1 MLHSTKKNKD
11 PNEKEKQ
18 KDSKLKTMKS
28 KKPSNVSNDELNDE
42 LSIEFHIKQSLDY
55 TIKNDTHYNKYYND
69 IQFINM
75 VKKNPSILILNKLYH
90 QTNKKSLIVELLKKS
105 NSQITNSIC
114 YCLDLNNEKK
124 SYILNLLIERGF
136 NTIFDILLEN
146 TESFYLIGFTSYLFS
161 KKVINDSDSFLINL
175 SNNDI
180 YKFLRQE
187 KIIEKLQISGIYTR
201 IKKYQL
207 E

>member
-11 PNEKEKQ
+11 SHKKE
-18 KDSKLKTMKS
+18 KDSKLKTLKN
-28 KKPSNVSNDELNDE
+28 KKASNVSKNESNDE

-55 TIKNDTHYNKYYND
+55 TIKNDSDYNKYYKET
-69 IQFINM
+69 QFITM
-75 VKKNPSILILNKLYH
+75 VKQNPSILILNKLYH
-90 QTNKKSLIVELLKKS
+90 ETNKKSLIVELLKKS
-105 NSQITNSIC
+105 NSEVTNSIC
-114 YCLDLNNEKK
+114 YCLDLNIEKK
-124 SYILNLLIERGF
+124 SFILNLLIERGF

-146 TESFYLIGFTSYLFS
+146 TESFYLIGFTSYLCS
-161 KKVINDSDSFLINL
+161 KKVINDSDSFLTKL
-175 SNNDI
+175 SNNEI
-180 YKFLRQE
+180 YKFLRDT

>member
-1 MLHSTKKNKD
+1 MLHSTKKNKG

-18 KDSKLKTMKS
+18 KDSKPKTMKS